1 MGNTKETEEAE
12 KGGRAVK
19 EESPADGGDSKV
31 AAASPGNLAA
41 GSGSPPSPAVYEE
54 GEKVLAFHGPRIYES
69 KVRVSLNL
77 VFPAICV
84 NELSLEVLGLWISER
99 ASYISPNDL

>member
-41 GSGSPPSPAVYEE
+41 GSGSPPRN
-54 GEKVLAFHGPRIYES
+54 F
-69 KVRVSLNL
+69 
-77 VFPAICV
+77 
-84 NELSLEVLGLWISER
+84 
-99 ASYISPNDL
+99 